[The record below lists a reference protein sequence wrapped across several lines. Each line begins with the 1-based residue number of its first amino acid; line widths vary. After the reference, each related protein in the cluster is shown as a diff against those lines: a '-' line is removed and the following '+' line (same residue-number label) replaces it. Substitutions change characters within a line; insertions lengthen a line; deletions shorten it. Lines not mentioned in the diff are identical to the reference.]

1 MERTPQQSSVAE
13 IPPGAP
19 EYSFE
24 EGVQAA
30 VDRIKELY
38 EPSDKDVVVEI
49 NGSGINVGKT
59 ELLKQLGQK
68 LGEEDI
74 FLSVLNDSTRAYY
87 EEVKNQDTA
96 ANGGVPEKR
105 VYIIATTIGK
115 KYHSTK
121 EYRSLKLEGELPVDL
136 YIGIYRPDKPFGRDE
151 HGLVP
156 VADIMIR
163 NEGASDKPAL

>member
-1 MERTPQQSSVAE
+1 MEHPPQQSSLSE
-13 IPPGAP
+13 IPPGTP

-30 VDRIKELY
+30 VDRIKGLY
-38 EPSDKDVVVEI
+38 EASDKDVVVEI
-49 NGSGINVGKT
+49 NGSGVNVGKT
-59 ELLKQLGQK
+59 ELLKQLAQK
-68 LGEEDI
+68 LGDEGI

-105 VYIIATTIGK
+105 VYIVTTTIGK
-115 KYHSTK
+115 MYHSTE
-121 EYRSLKLEGELPVDL
+121 EYRSLKLEGEVSVDL
-136 YIGIYRPDKPFGRDE
+136 YIGIYRPDKPFGKD
-151 HGLVP
+151 GPLAP

-163 NEGASDKPAL
+163 NKGARDKPRI